1 MQTWIVIG
9 GIALMAIAHFFMMGK
24 SHKHSDQEQT
34 VTDGEDKNKDNK
46 DKSHS
51 GHDCCH

>member
-9 GIALMAIAHFFMMGK
+9 GIAAMVVAHFFMMGK
-24 SHKHSDQEQT
+24 SHKHSNQEKT
-34 VTDGEDKNKDNK
+34 TTDGEDKNKDNK
-46 DKSHS
+46 GKNHS